1 MSNPKG
7 INQYTKLGPGAGMAR
22 SFHAGA
28 RKEFSRASAFNLMAD
43 TSKAGR
49 RGIAQQIREIRRNS
63 GTNHLGQRVLMSEAT
78 VHNAV
83 STAAASTRL
92 RNLTKMGKTR

>member
-7 INQYTKLGPGAGMAR
+7 INQYTKLGPGAKVAR

-28 RKEFSRASAFNLMAD
+28 RKEFSRASAFNIMAD

-49 RGIAQQIREIRRNS
+49 KGIAQQIKEIRRS
-63 GTNHLGQRVLMSEAT
+63 PGVNHLGQRVLTSEAT
-78 VHNAV
+78 VHTAV
-83 STAAASTRL
+83 SAAAASTRL
-92 RNLTKMGKTR
+92 RNLLKMGKSR

>member
-28 RKEFSRASAFNLMAD
+28 RKEFSRASAFNIMAD

-49 RGIAQQIREIRRNS
+49 RGIAQQIREIRRAP
-63 GTNHLGQRVLMSEAT
+63 GVNHLGQKVLQSQAV
-78 VHNAV
+78 VHTAV
-83 STAAASTRL
+83 SSAAASTRL
-92 RNLTKMGKTR
+92 RNLHKMGKAR

>member
-7 INQYTKLGPGAGMAR
+7 INQYTKLGPGAKMAS

-28 RKEFSRASAFNLMAD
+28 RKEFSRASAFNILAD

-49 RGIAQQIREIRRNS
+49 KGIAQQIREIRRNP
-63 GTNHLGQRVLMSEAT
+63 GTNHLGQKVLPSQVT
-78 VHNAV
+78 VHTAV
-83 STAAASTRL
+83 SAAAASTRL
-92 RNLTKMGKTR
+92 RNLHKMGKSR